1 MPDDE
6 TDDNI
11 ITTLGIRIPEELR
24 AKIREAAKLE
34 DRTES
39 SFARYY
45 LSRAAESVLASATP
59 ESATA
64 ES

>member
-1 MPDDE
+1 MSNDE
-6 TDDNI
+6 TESDPS
-11 ITTLGIRIPEELR
+11 ITTLGIRVPEELR

-45 LSRAAESVLASATP
+45 LSRAADAVIA
-59 ESATA
+59 A
-64 ES
+64 EIQPAAEQ

>member
-6 TDDNI
+6 TPDVSV
-11 ITTLGIRIPEELR
+11 LGVKMPEDLR
-24 AKIREAAKLE
+24 EKIKLASKLE

-45 LSRAAESVLASATP
+45 LSRAADAVLSTKETSSTCNTCAP
-59 ESATA
+59 
-64 ES
+64 

>member
-1 MPDDE
+1 MSNDE
-6 TDDNI
+6 TENDPS
-11 ITTLGIRIPEELR
+11 ITTLGIRVPEELR

-45 LSRAAESVLASATP
+45 LSRAADAVIA
-59 ESATA
+59 A
-64 ES
+64 EIQPAAE

>member
-1 MPDDE
+1 MSNDE
-6 TDDNI
+6 TENDPS

-24 AKIREAAKLE
+24 TKIREAAKLE

-45 LSRAAESVLASATP
+45 LSRAADSVI
-59 ESATA
+59 A
-64 ES
+64 EQLQPAADQ

>member
-1 MPDDE
+1 MSNDE
-6 TDDNI
+6 TENDPS

-24 AKIREAAKLE
+24 TKIREAAKLE

-45 LSRAAESVLASATP
+45 LSRAADAVIA
-59 ESATA
+59 A
-64 ES
+64 EIQPAADQ